1 VSEKLSKAFFEAEG
15 DPTFD
20 LKAARGAYQ
29 WVMEHDYD
37 EASMSLRIALF
48 DETARD
54 LEKYGDFVRTEV
66 AKKAKG
72 RLDHVRKAVAKR
84 HVANPTQETAN
95 LLHAISKAE
104 SFIDPDLSLR
114 ARRQWRSGDGRFRVM
129 STSLSYG
136 NQKKPLSGAQASRL
150 NIPRP
155 TEGGGTKKTV
165 SLSREQMRNY
175 QEAYTQISQTL
186 RQARSID
193 PKAILQIHYEDGTPS
208 KEILVND
215 QTQVDSLI
223 DGNQFKSNNRIA
235 RVDVQIA
242 DDTARGAAFDVMGA
256 MRVPAAM
263 STGIAGFKST
273 KQTIGADGQIYNTTF
288 DAGEKISALRQNW
301 VDDPTKDD
309 KYLIANP
316 SQRAYRRLEASSEFL
331 DSLLP
336 EDDKR
341 SGLQR
346 KVALAFSAGKWAG
359 KYGTEIEQVIGP
371 SVRRS
376 AYRYRG
382 TEKKPTP
389 GLQSSINSSIMR
401 NRGDMDQARKEMI
414 YGRFEV
420 SANGRGGSDEN
431 HEESPII
438 SYFVGRLPKTELSR
452 LQNKA
457 GATPPSQ
464 GMIID
469 RDGKVATEA
478 VGYGDDWY
486 LPFDLKNLGRMRGGE
501 YIRTRTYGG
510 PTTEDVYAGMVGGAR
525 AMTVVSRSG
534 VFTVEFDDTFRG
546 SRRYNDNAARMVK
559 RYGLLLDAVK
569 NGSITLDELPQDK
582 IEELREE
589 AEREFGPGTDTE
601 RQRDE
606 WVNQQKKDPR
616 VRRRMSKAR
625 REAAA
630 EDFLSDRLADSSSG
644 WEAQVADRVK
654 RKALD
659 ELKTDR
665 NFQTVQNIANGSSP
679 ELPNL
684 NKEQARE
691 AMRQRAADTLARVSE
706 DYAGA
711 EAAAQQMFPA
721 EFGRFI
727 DRQEKDYEASL
738 KELSLDGDGYAKALE
753 ALQEQ
758 FPYYIKDVRFR
769 RLEKGKSANGRLDTG
784 YVKPFYIRPEAALV
798 GYYDETVMGE
808 SDVRLSSERYTGGKM
823 TADRAFYQNSSRA
836 FNRPSRFSTSQ
847 PERSQPEQ
855 QAREQRVA
863 PEDVRSSQTGP
874 LESIDRESR
883 ATSNLVSNARDNGW
897 NAQFGS
903 KFGSDKAASDFP
915 LLTGGMSNDEL
926 VDFIMSSPVNR
937 AKLDRELQE
946 INRLI
951 SNPDDLEKLNAKG
964 VFGLD
969 KDLREAYQNRGEV
982 PEQTK
987 YDMINFL
994 SPGGSKRIYD
1004 FGASYRPG
1012 RASQEYERMFDSD
1025 PSLERAK
1032 RLAGIR
1038 IIDDSQFSEKIS
1050 DGIKKAR
1057 AKMVQIEIANR
1068 NFAVAPPGGL
1078 PKRAEVESEI
1088 MGLAKLRQLNTLY
1101 KEAANAEDAPTAA
1114 PQAGTQVRVVN
1125 LPDLGDG
1132 AQRTV
1137 LTLEGPQASSD
1148 LNRLLGQAALDNSN
1162 TNETDRLIAS
1172 VDLMLAEAEENRRA
1186 EEELAAKENPNA
1198 NTKRGIQ
1205 R

>member
-1 VSEKLSKAFFEAEG
+1 MSEKLSKAFFGAEG
-15 DPTFD
+15 DPAFD

-104 SFIDPDLSLR
+104 DFIDPDLSLR
-114 ARRQWRSGDGRFRVM
+114 AKRQWRSGDGRFRVM

-155 TEGGGTKKTV
+155 TAGGGTTKTV

-256 MRVPAAM
+256 MRVPTTM
-263 STGIAGFKST
+263 STAMAGSS
-273 KQTIGADGQIYNTTF
+273 GVSGD
-288 DAGEKISALRQNW
+288 KISALRQNW
-301 VDDPTKDD
+301 VDDPTQDD

-336 EDDKR
+336 ADDQR

-616 VRRRMSKAR
+616 VRRRMSKVR

-630 EDFLSDRLADSSSG
+630 NDFLNDRLSDSSSG

-665 NFQTVQNIANGSSP
+665 NFQTMQDIANGSSP

-706 DYAGA
+706 DYRGA

-721 EFGRFI
+721 EFGRFM
-727 DRQEKDYEASL
+727 DRQEKDYETGL

-758 FPYYIKDVRFR
+758 FPYYIKEVRFR

-784 YVKPFYIRPEAALV
+784 YVKPFYIRPEAALI
-798 GYYDETVMGE
+798 GYYDETVMGQ

-855 QAREQRVA
+855 QAGEQRVA

-874 LESIDRESR
+874 LQSIDREAR
-883 ATSNLVSNARDNGW
+883 ATLNLVSNARDNGW

-903 KFGSDKAASDFP
+903 KFGAEDAAARFP
-915 LLTGGMSNDEL
+915 LLTGGMSNDDL
-926 VDFIMSSPVNR
+926 VEFVMSSPVNR

-946 INRLI
+946 IERTVSL
-951 SNPDDLEKLNAKG
+951 DREKLNAAG
-964 VFGLD
+964 VFSLD
-969 KDLREAYQNRGEV
+969 KDLREAYQSRGEV

-1057 AKMVQIEIANR
+1057 SKMIQIEIANR
-1068 NFAVAPPGGL
+1068 NFAAAPPGGL

-1101 KEAANAEDAPTAA
+1101 NEAANAEDAPTAA
-1114 PQAGTQVRVVN
+1114 PQAGAQVRVVN
-1125 LPDLGDG
+1125 LPDLDDG
-1132 AQRTV
+1132 TQRTV
-1137 LTLEGPQASSD
+1137 LTLEGPQAKSELD
-1148 LNRLLGQAALDNSN
+1148 RLLNQAALDNPN
-1162 TNETDRLIAS
+1162 TDETDRFLAS
-1172 VDLMLAEAEENRRA
+1172 IDLLLAETEAANR
-1186 EEELAAKENPNA
+1186 

>member
-1 VSEKLSKAFFEAEG
+1 VSEKLSKAFFGAEG
-15 DPTFD
+15 DPAFD

-104 SFIDPDLSLR
+104 DFIDPDLSLR
-114 ARRQWRSGDGRFRVM
+114 AKRQWRSGDGRFRVM

-256 MRVPAAM
+256 MRVPTAM
-263 STGIAGFKST
+263 STAMAGSS
-273 KQTIGADGQIYNTTF
+273 GVSGD
-288 DAGEKISALRQNW
+288 KISALRQNW
-301 VDDPTKDD
+301 VDDPTQDD

-336 EDDKR
+336 ADDQR
-341 SGLQR
+341 NGLQR

-382 TEKKPTP
+382 TEKKPTE

-420 SANGRGGSDEN
+420 SENGRGGLNES

-438 SYFVGRLPKTELSR
+438 SYFVGRLPKSELSR

-616 VRRRMSKAR
+616 VRRRMSKVR

-630 EDFLSDRLADSSSG
+630 NDFLNDRLADSSSG

-659 ELKTDR
+659 ELKADS

-706 DYAGA
+706 DYKGA

-721 EFGRFI
+721 EFGRFMNL
-727 DRQEKDYEASL
+727 QEKDYETRL

-758 FPYYIKDVRFR
+758 FPYYIKEVRFR

-798 GYYDETVMGE
+798 GYYDETVMGQ

-855 QAREQRVA
+855 QDREQKVA

-874 LESIDRESR
+874 LQSIDREAR
-883 ATSNLVSNARDNGW
+883 ATSNLVSHARDNGW

-903 KFGSDKAASDFP
+903 KFGSDKASSDFP
-915 LLTGGMSNDEL
+915 LLTGEMSNDDL
-926 VDFIMSSPVNR
+926 VEFIMSSPANR

-951 SNPDDLEKLNAKG
+951 SNPDDLEKLKARG

-982 PEQTK
+982 PEQIK

-1057 AKMVQIEIANR
+1057 SKMIQIEIANR
-1068 NFAVAPPGGL
+1068 NFAAAPPSGL

-1114 PQAGTQVRVVN
+1114 PQAGAQVRVVN
-1125 LPDLGDG
+1125 LPDLDDG
-1132 AQRTV
+1132 TQRTV
-1137 LTLEGPQASSD
+1137 LTLEGPQAKSELD
-1148 LNRLLGQAALDNSN
+1148 RLLGQAALDNPN

-1172 VDLMLAEAEENRRA
+1172 VDLMLAEAEANR
-1186 EEELAAKENPNA
+1186 
-1198 NTKRGIQ
+1198 NTKRGTQ

>member
-1 VSEKLSKAFFEAEG
+1 VSEKLSKAFFGAEG
-15 DPTFD
+15 DPAFD

-104 SFIDPDLSLR
+104 DFIDPDLSLR
-114 ARRQWRSGDGRFRVM
+114 AKRQWRSGDGRFRVM

-155 TEGGGTKKTV
+155 TAGGGTTKTV

-256 MRVPAAM
+256 MRVPTTM
-263 STGIAGFKST
+263 STAMAGSS
-273 KQTIGADGQIYNTTF
+273 GVSGD
-288 DAGEKISALRQNW
+288 KISALRQNW
-301 VDDPTKDD
+301 VDDPTQDD

-336 EDDKR
+336 ADDQR

-616 VRRRMSKAR
+616 VRRRMSKVR

-630 EDFLSDRLADSSSG
+630 NDFLNDRLSDSSSG

-665 NFQTVQNIANGSSP
+665 NFQTMQDIANGSSP

-706 DYAGA
+706 DYRGA

-721 EFGRFI
+721 EFGRFM
-727 DRQEKDYEASL
+727 DRQEKDYETGL

-758 FPYYIKDVRFR
+758 FPYYIKEVRFR

-784 YVKPFYIRPEAALV
+784 YVKPFYIRPEAALI
-798 GYYDETVMGE
+798 GYYDETVMGQ

-855 QAREQRVA
+855 QAGEQRVA

-874 LESIDRESR
+874 LQSIDREAR
-883 ATSNLVSNARDNGW
+883 ATLNLVSNARDNGW

-903 KFGSDKAASDFP
+903 KFGAEDAAARFP
-915 LLTGGMSNDEL
+915 LLTGGMSNDDL
-926 VDFIMSSPVNR
+926 VEFVMSSPVNR

-946 INRLI
+946 IERTVSL
-951 SNPDDLEKLNAKG
+951 DREKLNAAG
-964 VFGLD
+964 VFSLD
-969 KDLREAYQNRGEV
+969 KDLREAYQSRGEV

-1057 AKMVQIEIANR
+1057 SKMIQIEIANR
-1068 NFAVAPPGGL
+1068 NFAAAPPGGL

-1101 KEAANAEDAPTAA
+1101 NEAANAEDAPTAA
-1114 PQAGTQVRVVN
+1114 PQAGAQVRVVN
-1125 LPDLGDG
+1125 LPDLDDG
-1132 AQRTV
+1132 TQRTV
-1137 LTLEGPQASSD
+1137 LTLEGPQAKSELD
-1148 LNRLLGQAALDNSN
+1148 RLLNQAALDNPN
-1162 TNETDRLIAS
+1162 TDETDRFLAS
-1172 VDLMLAEAEENRRA
+1172 IDLLLAETEAANR
-1186 EEELAAKENPNA
+1186 

>member
-1 VSEKLSKAFFEAEG
+1 VSEKLSKAFFGAEG

-114 ARRQWRSGDGRFRVM
+114 ARRQWRSNDGRFRVM

-165 SLSREQMRNY
+165 SLSREQTRNY

-186 RQARSID
+186 RQARSMD

-215 QTQVDSLI
+215 QTQVDALI
-223 DGNQFKSNNRIA
+223 DGNQFKNNNRIA

-263 STGIAGFKST
+263 SAGIAGSS
-273 KQTIGADGQIYNTTF
+273 GVSGD
-288 DAGEKISALRQNW
+288 KISALRQNW

-336 EDDKR
+336 EDDQR
-341 SGLQR
+341 TGLQR

-389 GLQSSINSSIMR
+389 GLQTTIDSAVMR
-401 NRGDMDQARKEMI
+401 NRGDMNQARKEMI
-414 YGRFEV
+414 YGSVKVGENR
-420 SANGRGGSDEN
+420 GRVEESF
-431 HEESPII
+431 EESPII

-510 PTTEDVYAGMVGGAR
+510 PSTEDVYAGMVGGAR

-589 AEREFGPGTDTE
+589 AEREFGAGTDTE

-616 VRRRMSKAR
+616 VRRRMSKVR

-630 EDFLSDRLADSSSG
+630 NDFLNDRLADSSSG
-644 WEAQVADRVK
+644 WEAQVADRVQ

-659 ELKTDR
+659 ELRADG
-665 NFQTVQNIANGSSP
+665 NFQTIQSIANGSSP

-691 AMRQRAADTLARVSE
+691 VMRQRAADTLARVSE
-706 DYAGA
+706 DYRGA
-711 EAAAQQMFPA
+711 EASAQQMFPA
-721 EFGRFI
+721 DFGRFI
-727 DRQEKDYEASL
+727 DRQERDYETGL

-769 RLEKGKSANGRLDTG
+769 RLEKSKAADGRSDTG

-836 FNRPSRFSTSQ
+836 FNRPSRMSVSR
-847 PERSQPEQ
+847 PERSETEPQTGIPSSNKAE
-855 QAREQRVA
+855 
-863 PEDVRSSQTGP
+863 SSQASP
-874 LESIDRESR
+874 LETIDREVRS
-883 ATSNLVSNARDNGW
+883 TSNLVSHARDNGW
-897 NAQFGS
+897 NAEFGS
-903 KFGSDKAASDFP
+903 KFGAEDAAARFP
-915 LLTGGMSNDEL
+915 LLTGGMSNDDL
-926 VDFIMSSPVNR
+926 VEFVMSAPVNR
-937 AKLDRELQE
+937 ARLDRELQE
-946 INRLI
+946 IERTI
-951 SNPDDLEKLNAKG
+951 SLDREKLNAAG

-969 KDLREAYQNRGEV
+969 KDLREAYQRRGEM

-987 YDMINFL
+987 YDMIDFL
-994 SPGGSKRIYD
+994 RPGSSKKIYD

-1025 PSLERAK
+1025 PSLERSK

-1057 AKMVQIEIANR
+1057 AKMIQIESANR
-1068 NFAVAPPGGL
+1068 NFAVAPPSGL

-1101 KEAANAEDAPTAA
+1101 KESANAEDAPTAA
-1114 PQAGTQVRVVN
+1114 SQAETRVRAVN
-1125 LPDLGDG
+1125 LPDLADG
-1132 AQRTV
+1132 TQMAM
-1137 LTLEGPQASSD
+1137 LALEGPQAQND
-1148 LNRLLGQAALDNSN
+1148 LDRLLGSLDQGPRSVSERANQAMNDI
-1162 TNETDRLIAS
+1162 DRAIS
-1172 VDLMLAEAEENRRA
+1172 Y
-1186 EEELAAKENPNA
+1186 NA
-1198 NTKRGIQ
+1198 GRDIQ

>member
-1 VSEKLSKAFFEAEG
+1 VSEKLSKAFFGAEG

-20 LKAARGAYQ
+20 LKAAQGAYQ

-84 HVANPTQETAN
+84 HIANPTKETAN

-104 SFIDPDLSLR
+104 DFIDPDLSLR
-114 ARRQWRSGDGRFRVM
+114 AKRQWRSGDGRFRVM

-263 STGIAGFKST
+263 STAMAGSS
-273 KQTIGADGQIYNTTF
+273 GVSGDN
-288 DAGEKISALRQNW
+288 ISALRQNW
-301 VDDPTKDD
+301 VDDPTQDD

-336 EDDKR
+336 EDDQR

-382 TEKKPTP
+382 TEKNPTP

-420 SANGRGGSDEN
+420 SENGRGGSDEI

-464 GMIID
+464 GVIID

-582 IEELREE
+582 IQELREE
-589 AEREFGPGTDTE
+589 AEREFGPGPDTE

-630 EDFLSDRLADSSSG
+630 EEFLKDRLADSSSG
-644 WEAQVADRVK
+644 WEEQVANRVQ

-659 ELKTDR
+659 ELKADS
-665 NFQTVQNIANGSSP
+665 NFQTIQNIANGSSP

-706 DYAGA
+706 DYRGA

-721 EFGRFI
+721 DFGKFI
-727 DRQEKDYEASL
+727 KLQEKDYETGL

-758 FPYYIKDVRFR
+758 FPYYIKEVRFR
-769 RLEKGKSANGRLDTG
+769 RLPKSKAADGRLDTG

-798 GYYDETVMGE
+798 GYYDETVMGQ

-855 QAREQRVA
+855 QDREQRVA

-874 LESIDRESR
+874 LQSIDREAR
-883 ATSNLVSNARDNGW
+883 ATSNLVSHARDNGW

-903 KFGSDKAASDFP
+903 KFGSDKASSDFP
-915 LLTGGMSNDEL
+915 LLTGGMSNDDL
-926 VDFIMSSPVNR
+926 VEFIMSSPDNR

-951 SNPDDLEKLNAKG
+951 SNPDDLEKLKARG

-982 PEQTK
+982 PEQIK

-994 SPGGSKRIYD
+994 SPGSSKRIYD

-1057 AKMVQIEIANR
+1057 SKMVQIETANR

-1101 KEAANAEDAPTAA
+1101 KEAASAEDAPTAA
-1114 PQAGTQVRVVN
+1114 PQAGTQARVVN
-1125 LPDLGDG
+1125 LPDLDDG
-1132 AQRTV
+1132 TQRTV
-1137 LTLEGPQASSD
+1137 LTLEGPQAKSELD
-1148 LNRLLGQAALDNSN
+1148 RILGQAALDNPN

-1172 VDLMLAEAEENRRA
+1172 VDLMLAEAEANR
-1186 EEELAAKENPNA
+1186 